1 MPSKSTVPGDS
12 EWFPL
17 NGNSIVFYPQTE
29 TFAAKVLLKRFRLNG
44 QLQQRIKS
52 TESKVT
58 MQKFYLPL
66 KVRGRNR
73 LNQTLRE
80 NN

>member
-29 TFAAKVLLKRFRLNG
+29 TFAVKVLLMRFCLNS

-52 TESKVT
+52 TESEVT
-58 MQKFYLPL
+58 MQKFCLPL
-66 KVRGRNR
+66 KVRGRNG

>member
-1 MPSKSTVPGDS
+1 MPCKSTVGDS

-29 TFAAKVLLKRFRLNG
+29 TFAVKGLLKRFRLNG
-44 QLQQRIKS
+44 QLQQRIKF
-52 TESKVT
+52 TELKVT

>member
-1 MPSKSTVPGDS
+1 MPCKSTVGDS

-17 NGNSIVFYPQTE
+17 NGNSTVFYPQTQ
-29 TFAAKVLLKRFRLNG
+29 TFSVKVLLMRFRLNG
-44 QLQQRIKS
+44 QLQPRIKS

-66 KVRGRNR
+66 KVRERNR
-73 LNQTLRE
+73 FNQTLRE
-80 NN
+80 NK